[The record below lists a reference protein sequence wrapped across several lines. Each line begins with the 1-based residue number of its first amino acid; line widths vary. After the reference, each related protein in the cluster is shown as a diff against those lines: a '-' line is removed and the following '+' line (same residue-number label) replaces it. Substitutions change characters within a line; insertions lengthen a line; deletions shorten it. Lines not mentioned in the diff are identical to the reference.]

1 MDFKLIKKI
10 IPIFILFVF
19 DFSFQNFNP
28 IEMKFSTCKLYLFT
42 NECCTFEAFAL
53 NKLLRLL
60 LNLFTIKLIL
70 VIFKIEL
77 TNKYYYLIFI
87 SFLFLIDMGLCYSMH
102 PLFVNWHKVLNPVLY
117 SPLAGVALLAWF
129 ISIKQNKS
137 A

>member
-1 MDFKLIKKI
+1 MDFKLIRKI

-28 IEMKFSTCKLYLFT
+28 IEMKFSTCKIYLFT

-53 NKLLRLL
+53 NKFLRLI
-60 LNLFTIKLIL
+60 LNLFTIQLIL
-70 VIFKIEL
+70 NIFKVEL
-77 TNKYYYLIFI
+77 TRKYYFVLII
-87 SFLFLIDMGLCYSMH
+87 AIIYILDMAMCYAMH
-102 PLFVNWHKVLNPVLY
+102 PLFINWHKVLNPVLY

-129 ISIKQNKS
+129 MSTKQNKS

>member
-1 MDFKLIKKI
+1 MDFKLIRKI

-53 NKLLRLL
+53 NKFLRLL
-60 LNLFTIKLIL
+60 LNLFTIHLIL
-70 VIFKIEL
+70 GIFKVEL
-77 TNKYYYLIFI
+77 TNKFYYVLII
-87 SFLFLIDMGLCYSMH
+87 SILFLLDMIMCYAMH
-102 PLFVNWHKVLNPVLY
+102 PLFINWHKVLNPVLY
-117 SPLAGVALLAWF
+117 SPLAGVALLAWL
-129 ISIKQNKS
+129 ISAKQNKN

>member
-1 MDFKLIKKI
+1 MDFKLIWKI

-28 IEMKFSTCKLYLFT
+28 MKMEFSSCKLYLFT
-42 NECCTFEAFAL
+42 NDCCTFEAFAL
-53 NKLLRLL
+53 NKFLRLL

-70 VIFKIEL
+70 GIFKTEL
-77 TNKYYYLIFI
+77 SNKYFYILIIAIMYL
-87 SFLFLIDMGLCYSMH
+87 LDMAMCYAIH
-102 PLFVNWHKVLNPVLY
+102 PLFINWHKVLNPVLY

-129 ISIKQNKS
+129 ISTQQNKS

>member
-28 IEMKFSTCKLYLFT
+28 IEMKFSTCKIYLFT
-42 NECCTFEAFAL
+42 NDCCTFEAFAL
-53 NKLLRLL
+53 NKFLRLI
-60 LNLFTIKLIL
+60 LNLFTIHLIL
-70 VIFKIEL
+70 NIFKVEL
-77 TNKYYYLIFI
+77 SHKYYYVLTIATVYI
-87 SFLFLIDMGLCYSMH
+87 LDMAMCYTMH

-129 ISIKQNKS
+129 ISTKQNKS